1 MSRWFFGLTVA
12 LALAAHARADVI
24 HIEDGDCAALHA
36 ALAASTP
43 DSDTTIVLARG
54 GTYRGHDDV
63 SCLIYVQ
70 TGHVVVEGSGASL
83 SSNICGLG
91 GLAVGVGASLTLRD
105 ANIQSQGCAA
115 STRFDDDL
123 NNDGTLELNN
133 DWVSFSRSHNNPGA
147 TMTLRNVTASPLNL
161 QNYGTLYAYNATLFE
176 RVDALEGGTT
186 VLANSVLDTTIT
198 TCFEASGST
207 MRSLG
212 GNVLPARC
220 PWATSNDR
228 IASDFGLN
236 DLGDNGGLG
245 VMTAQPTSSSIVRN
259 AGIAQYCEPTDARGI
274 ARPTNTCDAGA
285 AEFDAGK
292 YIAQGGMNGI
302 FYDRAA
308 NGHYVTIQRVHD
320 DDTALVIWNTFD
332 RNGEQAWIY
341 GVGHV
346 DGRHLH
352 VEMSQNIGGTLQA
365 GGPPIGSSV
374 RAWGTVDIDIS
385 SCLSGT
391 MHYASSL
398 ASFGSGSFPMDRLA
412 YVSDI
417 GCVD

>member
-1 MSRWFFGLTVA
+1 MSRWVFGLMVA
-12 LALAAHARADVI
+12 LALAVQARADVV
-24 HIEDGDCAALHA
+24 HIQDGDCAALEA

-54 GTYRGHDDV
+54 GTYHGHDDV
-63 SCLIYVQ
+63 SCNIYVQ

-83 SSNICGLG
+83 SGDTCGLG
-91 GLAVGVGASLTLRD
+91 GLSVLAGASLTVRD
-105 ANIQSQGCAA
+105 ANMESHDCA
-115 STRFDDDL
+115 SIRYDCDL
-123 NNDGTLELNN
+123 LNSGTLELDN
-133 DWVSFSRSHNNPGA
+133 DWVSFGRSCNLHGA
-147 TMTLRNVTASPLNL
+147 TMTLRNVTASALGM
-161 QNYGTLYAYNATLFE
+161 QSFDTFYVYNSTLFE
-176 RVDALEGGTT
+176 LVDASEGGTT

-207 MRSLG
+207 LRSLG
-212 GNVLPARC
+212 GNVFPARC
-220 PWATSNDR
+220 PWVTSSDR
-228 IASDFGLN
+228 IASDFGLSG
-236 DLGDNGGLG
+236 LGNNGGLG
-245 VMTAQPTSSSIVRN
+245 VLTAQPTSSSIVRN
-259 AGIAQYCEPTDARGI
+259 AGIAQYCEPTDARGM
-274 ARPTNTCDAGA
+274 ARPSTTCDAGA
-285 AEFDAGK
+285 AEFDAAK
-292 YIAQGGMNGI
+292 YIGEGGMNGV

-352 VEMSQNIGGTLQA
+352 VEMSQNVGGTLQA

-374 RAWGTVDIDIS
+374 SAWGTVDIDFS

-391 MHYASSL
+391 LHYASSL
-398 ASFGSGSFPMDRLA
+398 TSFGSGSFPLDRLA